1 MWCCKC
7 CLADFIWK
15 VAKWIIS
22 KEGLI
27 MRKNLKGLFVLSV
40 MCFCLLAGG
49 TTIYAQKVNETE
61 SNDTKETAQ
70 LIQANKETAAGI
82 VNGNYP
88 DQYVVKGYTS
98 TTDDD
103 WYKVY
108 LTSGTQYVTCNDN
121 GFSFEVYDPAGN
133 RITRQSYEKT
143 GFGVKAY
150 PFSAES
156 EGYYYVKVTGAVPSS
171 ESYLL
176 LVGGPTYMVAKCEVK
191 LQPVT
196 MANNTDKVIDFDI
209 TKENQL
215 PENAIVYSISMN
227 GIGSNSVDGISL
239 TNTITNKTV
248 DLRRYSWNQSK
259 LESMNLILKSSWIVE
274 LAYYKDTSFTPSVD
288 LRYAYPVVSEC
299 VEDNIVVTR

>member
-108 LTSGTQYVTCNDN
+108 LTSGTQYVTCN
-121 GFSFEVYDPAGN
+121 
-133 RITRQSYEKT
+133 EKT

-196 MANNTDKVIDFDI
+196 MANNDAEVVKFDI
-209 TKENQL
+209 SNESRL
-215 PENAIVYSISMN
+215 PEDAIVCEISMN
-227 GIGSNSVDGISL
+227 GLRNNSVDGITV
-239 TNTITNKTV
+239 TNEATNRTV

-259 LESMNLILKSSWIVE
+259 LESMNLSLKSNWFVE
-274 LAYYKDTSFTPSVD
+274 FAYYKDTSFTPSVD

>member
-22 KEGLI
+22 REGLI

-49 TTIYAQKVNETE
+49 TTIYAQKVSETE

-133 RITRQSYEKT
+133 RIIHFK
-143 GFGVKAY
+143 
-150 PFSAES
+150 
-156 EGYYYVKVTGAVPSS
+156 
-171 ESYLL
+171 
-176 LVGGPTYMVAKCEVK
+176 
-191 LQPVT
+191 
-196 MANNTDKVIDFDI
+196 
-209 TKENQL
+209 
-215 PENAIVYSISMN
+215 
-227 GIGSNSVDGISL
+227 
-239 TNTITNKTV
+239 
-248 DLRRYSWNQSK
+248 
-259 LESMNLILKSSWIVE
+259 
-274 LAYYKDTSFTPSVD
+274 
-288 LRYAYPVVSEC
+288 
-299 VEDNIVVTR
+299 

>member
-49 TTIYAQKVNETE
+49 TTIYAQKVSETE

-299 VEDNIVVTR
+299 VEDNIVITR

>member
-1 MWCCKC
+1 M
-7 CLADFIWK
+7 
-15 VAKWIIS
+15 
-22 KEGLI
+22 
-27 MRKNLKGLFVLSV
+27 LSV

-49 TTIYAQKVNETE
+49 TTIYAQKVSETE

-108 LTSGTQYVTCNDN
+108 LTSGTQYVTCN
-121 GFSFEVYDPAGN
+121 
-133 RITRQSYEKT
+133 EKT

-299 VEDNIVVTR
+299 VEDNIVITR

>member
-1 MWCCKC
+1 
-7 CLADFIWK
+7 
-15 VAKWIIS
+15 
-22 KEGLI
+22 

-49 TTIYAQKVNETE
+49 TTIYAQKVSETE

-108 LTSGTQYVTCNDN
+108 LTSGTQYVTCN
-121 GFSFEVYDPAGN
+121 
-133 RITRQSYEKT
+133 EKT

-196 MANNTDKVIDFDI
+196 MANNDAEVVKFDI
-209 TKENQL
+209 SNESRL
-215 PENAIVYSISMN
+215 PEDAIVCEISMN
-227 GIGSNSVDGISL
+227 GLRNNSVDGITV
-239 TNTITNKTV
+239 TNEATNRTV

-259 LESMNLILKSSWIVE
+259 LESMNLSLKSNWFVE
-274 LAYYKDTSFTPSVD
+274 FAYYKDTSFTPSVD

-299 VEDNIVVTR
+299 VEDNIAVTR

>member
-1 MWCCKC
+1 
-7 CLADFIWK
+7 
-15 VAKWIIS
+15 
-22 KEGLI
+22 

-40 MCFCLLAGG
+40 ICFYLLAGG

-82 VNGNYP
+82 VNGDYP

-274 LAYYKDTSFTPSVD
+274 LAYYKDTSFTPSVE

-299 VEDNIVVTR
+299 VEDNIVITR

>member
-1 MWCCKC
+1 MVVEWCHYCYPV
-7 CLADFIWK
+7 DFAWK

-27 MRKNLKGLFVLSV
+27 RRKNLKGLFVLSV

-49 TTIYAQKVNETE
+49 TTIYAQKVSETE

-108 LTSGTQYVTCNDN
+108 LTSGTQYVTCN
-121 GFSFEVYDPAGN
+121 
-133 RITRQSYEKT
+133 EKT

-196 MANNTDKVIDFDI
+196 MANNDAEVVKFDI
-209 TKENQL
+209 SNESRL
-215 PENAIVYSISMN
+215 PEDAIVCEISMN
-227 GIGSNSVDGISL
+227 GLRNNSVDGITV
-239 TNTITNKTV
+239 TNEATNRTV

-259 LESMNLILKSSWIVE
+259 LESMNLSLKSNWFVE
-274 LAYYKDTSFTPSVD
+274 FAYYKDTSFTPSVD

-299 VEDNIVVTR
+299 VEDNIAVTR